1 MYILSLL
8 EGFQTI
14 RIMRSDNFH
23 HWLLL
28 ELVCT
33 KTFAWP
39 PAQKKN
45 QRFLIVFQKLMTKKS
60 SLK

>member
-39 PAQKKN
+39 PAQKN

>member
-39 PAQKKN
+39 PAQKNKIKV
-45 QRFLIVFQKLMTKKS
+45 FLIVFQFP
-60 SLK
+60 